1 MIKKL
6 LSVIALTMA
15 CVTAQAAGGSY
26 PLDKAPNRLTD
37 QAALQHGAKTFV
49 NYCLNC
55 HAATSMRYNKLRDI
69 GLTDTQIKENLLFTG
84 EKVGDLMKI
93 AMTSAD
99 AKAWFG
105 APPPDLSVIA
115 RAKSVNAGPPGGDYI
130 YTYMRTFYRDTT
142 KPTGW
147 NNLAFPNAGMPH
159 VLWERQGPRE
169 YTSVVVHEVTKDGK
183 KQWERATSVYGP
195 EGYWTTTTEPM
206 PNYTGKATSGH
217 GFKAL
222 DPDRS
227 MAYDNEIANLAAF
240 MTWMAEPVQQKR
252 KQIGIWV
259 LFFLGIFFVVAWR
272 LNASYWKHI
281 K

>member
-6 LSVIALTMA
+6 LSVIALTVA

-115 RAKSVNAGPPGGDYI
+115 RASQSMQAPPVATTFIPTCVRFIAIRPNLLGGTILHTPMRVCHTYCGNVKAPANTLQLWCIKSQKTV
-130 YTYMRTFYRDTT
+130 R
-142 KPTGW
+142 
-147 NNLAFPNAGMPH
+147 NNG
-159 VLWERQGPRE
+159 
-169 YTSVVVHEVTKDGK
+169 SVPQVCM
-183 KQWERATSVYGP
+183 AL
-195 EGYWTTTTEPM
+195 
-206 PNYTGKATSGH
+206 KATG
-217 GFKAL
+217 
-222 DPDRS
+222 R
-227 MAYDNEIANLAAF
+227 
-240 MTWMAEPVQQKR
+240 Q
-252 KQIGIWV
+252 
-259 LFFLGIFFVVAWR
+259 R
-272 LNASYWKHI
+272 LNPCLITLVKQPVVTASKH
-281 K
+281 